1 MSHTPSK
8 TDINRRAEQLNSTS
22 SQYYRDRGYSHQN
35 ATALATITQQRCQI
49 EASHLKQT
57 QKRERD

>member
-8 TDINRRAEQLNSTS
+8 TDIDRRAEQLNPTPP
-22 SQYYRDRGYSHQN
+22 QYCRDRGYSHQN